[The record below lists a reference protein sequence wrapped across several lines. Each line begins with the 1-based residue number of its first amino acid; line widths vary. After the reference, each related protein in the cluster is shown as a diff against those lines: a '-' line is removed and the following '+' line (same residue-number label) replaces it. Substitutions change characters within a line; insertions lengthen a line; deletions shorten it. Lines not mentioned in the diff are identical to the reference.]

1 MTTVVRSAD
10 EQILSEHVMV
20 DPCVKCGRATSP
32 TVVARSWVIGITTMQ
47 YS

>member
-1 MTTVVRSAD
+1 MIARGRLRIGQPSPA
-10 EQILSEHVMV
+10 EAVMV
-20 DPCVKCGRATSP
+20 DACQCGRATSP